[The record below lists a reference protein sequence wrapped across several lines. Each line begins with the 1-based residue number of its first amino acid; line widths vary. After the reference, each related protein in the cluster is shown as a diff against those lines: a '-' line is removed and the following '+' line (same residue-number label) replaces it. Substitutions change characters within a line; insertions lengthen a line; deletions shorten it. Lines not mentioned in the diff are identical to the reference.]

1 MVCQIKKVP
10 CIFHFLTPKPRKSR
24 ENKYGLP
31 NQIKKEAS
39 SSSSSS
45 YIFFHFLNKELKKL
59 KENN

>member
-39 SSSSSS
+39 SSSSS
-45 YIFFHFLNKELKKL
+45 YIFFLFLKQGIKKIER
-59 KENN
+59 K